1 MSSELK
7 KSVEK
12 KKKEMFEKSFLKF
25 INNSGIEETMKNV
38 RKNRYKTCNKRN
50 KKRLLWY
57 QNQTI
62 TQRYF
67 FPQFISHRN
76 EKKKVSQ

>member
-1 MSSELK
+1 
-7 KSVEK
+7 
-12 KKKEMFEKSFLKF
+12 MFEKSFLKL
-25 INNSGIEETMKNV
+25 INNSGFGETMKNV
-38 RKNRYKTCNKRN
+38 RKHRYQTCNKRN

-76 EKKKVSQ
+76 EKKRSLNNGYE